1 MPAEQLCH
9 LQLGGLQPVG
19 CLARGRRLEF
29 IQCSNLAGPADRFE
43 HQRGTR
49 RHQSGGIAALHAVN
63 GGQGQPDLGVT
74 GAALHDAL
82 QICSNWIPIGI
93 HMDGMTSSKVLE
105 PRPRAGET
113 EKMTV
118 NVGVVDLGHVDLL
131 VQEGFYS
138 NRSDLVRTAL
148 RNQLALHADTVKQTV
163 ARRTLTVGLQ
173 HFSRADLERAVAA
186 GRRLQVQ
193 VVGLARI
200 ADDVSPE
207 LARAV
212 IESVTVLGAF
222 QASAAVRQALADR
235 IH

>member
-1 MPAEQLCH
+1 MNT
-9 LQLGGLQPVG
+9 
-19 CLARGRRLEF
+19 
-29 IQCSNLAGPADRFE
+29 IS
-43 HQRGTR
+43 T
-49 RHQSGGIAALHAVN
+49 AV
-63 GGQGQPDLGVT
+63 
-74 GAALHDAL
+74 
-82 QICSNWIPIGI
+82 
-93 HMDGMTSSKVLE
+93 E
-105 PRPRAGET
+105 PRQRTGET

-138 NRSDLVRTAL
+138 NRSDLMRTAL

-163 ARRTLTVGLQ
+163 ARRTLMVGLQ
-173 HFSRADLERAVAA
+173 HYSRADLETVVAT
-186 GRRLQVQ
+186 GQRLQVQ

-207 LARAV
+207 LASAA

-222 QASAAVRQALADR
+222 QASPAVRRALADR

>member
-1 MPAEQLCH
+1 M
-9 LQLGGLQPVG
+9 
-19 CLARGRRLEF
+19 
-29 IQCSNLAGPADRFE
+29 
-43 HQRGTR
+43 
-49 RHQSGGIAALHAVN
+49 
-63 GGQGQPDLGVT
+63 
-74 GAALHDAL
+74 
-82 QICSNWIPIGI
+82 
-93 HMDGMTSSKVLE
+93 
-105 PRPRAGET
+105 
-113 EKMTV
+113 
-118 NVGVVDLGHVDLL
+118 
-131 VQEGFYS
+131 QEGFYS
-138 NRSDLVRTAL
+138 NRSDLIRTAL

-173 HFSRADLERAVAA
+173 HFSAADLQRALAA
-186 GRRLQVQ
+186 GQRLQVQ